1 MHYLFDFDGTLAD
14 SMPTWAG
21 FHISMLKEY
30 GISCPD
36 GFVKTITPLGNVRA
50 SEYTI
55 SLGVDLTLDEYLSRM
70 QVVLS
75 EQYGN
80 RILLKKGVERTL
92 KALIERGHTV
102 HVLTAS
108 PHKYIDPCLKRN
120 GIYGLFDKVWS
131 IDDFGYP
138 KSEVIIYEEA
148 ARRLNAEL
156 SDCVF
161 VDDNLTCCTTA
172 KKAGMKVVGIY
183 DETSSNLV
191 EEIKAASDRYVYG
204 FDEIIDIK
212 F

>member
-30 GISCPD
+30 GIPCPD
-36 GFVKTITPLGNVRA
+36 GFVKTITPLGNIRA
-50 SEYTI
+50 SEHTI
-55 SLGVDLTLDEYLSRM
+55 SLGVDLTLEQYLSRM

-80 RILLKKGVERTL
+80 RILLKNGVEKTL
-92 KALIERGHTV
+92 RHLISQGHTV

-120 GIYGLFDKVWS
+120 GVYELFDKVWS
-131 IDDFGYP
+131 IDDFGYT
-138 KSEVIIYEEA
+138 KAQTIIYEEA
-148 ARRLNAEL
+148 AKRLNANL
-156 SDCVF
+156 GDCVF
-161 VDDNLTCCTTA
+161 VDDNLTCCLTA
-172 KKAGMKVVGIY
+172 KKAGKNDIGIY
-183 DETSSNLV
+183 DETSSDLV
-191 EEIKAASDRYVYG
+191 EEIKVASDMYVYG
-204 FDEIIDIK
+204 FDEIMDIE